1 MQVGDLVVW
10 ENSGGEYEQGIILEV
25 CDELYLQ
32 GVKRQVDYLVYFFL
46 DKGCSVMPDNS
57 LELVECSK

>member
-32 GVKRQVDYLVYFFL
+32 GIKKDR
-46 DKGCSVMPDNS
+46 
-57 LELVECSK
+57 

>member
-1 MQVGDLVVW
+1 M
-10 ENSGGEYEQGIILEV
+10 NCTSGI
-25 CDELYLQ
+25 
-32 GVKRQVDYLVYFFL
+32 KRQVDYLVYFFL

>member
-25 CDELYLQ
+25 LGTSTGL
-32 GVKRQVDYLVYFFL
+32 DYMVYFFL
-46 DKGCSVMPDNS
+46 DRAASVMSDDS